1 MQEVNQIFAEEGL
14 DLAFWFTFAGNHQPA
29 STDPRR
35 GVDLA
40 SYGLVSML
48 PEGPGR
54 GYQDL
59 GWRPRLAFETMA
71 KLEAA
76 DSGQPPGPQ
85 GRARHGHKVPA
96 RSDQA
101 SSSSRRARN

>member
-1 MQEVNQIFAEEGL
+1 MPGWSGIPWRRSAEAL
-14 DLAFWFTFAGNHQPA
+14 DRLPESEQV
-29 STDPRR
+29 STHPRR
-35 GVDLA
+35 DVDLA

-48 PEGPGR
+48 PEGPDR